1 MKNIK
6 KSLVLSGIFILAIS
20 LTACKGKET
29 SPEVIVNQ
37 SAVSKDEN
45 VVKTDPTIETP
56 EKNTEQSID
65 TPEKNTEEED
75 SDLVEKE
82 DFTYSVIDE
91 TYTEKGITIKFPQL
105 NKANN
110 EAKVESVNKVIQ
122 DSIRTKLDSL
132 RMGEED
138 MGAFSLE
145 LKYEITGYDNEVLS
159 IVYQGISYFEK
170 TPYPVNIYYTQ
181 NIALDEVD
189 TLTLKDIFVIDD
201 QFIQAFKSGIY
212 SPSRD
217 DLDLEKSGINLKET
231 IENQYSNKNLINIF
245 KKQEVNYKLTMNG
258 VILSIEVPHAIGDH
272 LDMEIP
278 YEELELNMI
287 KSSPVWKDYLF
298 IK

>member
-20 LTACKGKET
+20 LTACQGKET

-37 SAVSKDEN
+37 SADSKDGN
-45 VVKTDPTIETP
+45 VVKTEPSIDTP
-56 EKNTEQSID
+56 VKITEPSIDTDEKNTEVETSD
-65 TPEKNTEEED
+65 T
-75 SDLVEKE
+75 VEKE

-91 TYTEKGITIKFPQL
+91 TYTEKGITIEFPLL

-110 EAKVESVNKVIQ
+110 EAKVDSVNKVIQ
-122 DSIRTKLDSL
+122 DSIKTKLDSL

-138 MGAFSLE
+138 MGAFSLD
-145 LKYEITGYDNEVLS
+145 LKYEITGYDNKVLS
-159 IVYQGISYFEK
+159 IVYKGISYFEK
-170 TPYPVNIYYTQ
+170 TAYPVNIYYTQ
-181 NIALDEVD
+181 NITLDEVD
-189 TLTLKDIFVIDD
+189 TLILKDIFVIDD
-201 QFIQAFKSGIY
+201 QFIEAFKSGIY

-217 DLDLEKSGINLKET
+217 DLNLEKSGINLKET
-231 IENQYSNKNLINIF
+231 IESQYSNKELMSIF
-245 KKQEVNYKLTMNG
+245 QKQELNYKLTMHG

-278 YEELELNMI
+278 YEEVEANMI
-287 KSSPVWKDYLF
+287 KSSPVWKDYSF